1 MRPLPSFLAIA
12 AALLSIGAVMTE
24 VFLIDDFSREEASA
38 LGTRWQAFTDRVMGG
53 LSNGRASYET
63 IEGKR
68 CLRLRG
74 EVSLE
79 NQGGFVQA
87 ALPLAKEDGALDA
100 SGYRGVRLWV
110 RGNGTVYY
118 VHLRTGDSRLPWQY
132 YAAEFEAG
140 PDWRQVDIPFSAFAP
155 ENLSRAL
162 DTRILKRLAVVAAK
176 KAFSADVAVA
186 RIEFYR

>member
-1 MRPLPSFLAIA
+1 MRVPPALIALAS
-12 AALLSIGAVMTE
+12 ALLTFGAAMTE
-24 VFLIDDFSREEASA
+24 TFLIDDFSREDVSA

-53 LSNGRASYET
+53 LSNGRASFET

-79 NQGGFVQA
+79 NQGGFIQA
-87 ALPLAKEDGALDA
+87 ALPLAEEDGAFDA
-100 SGYRGVRLWV
+100 SGYRGVRLWA
-110 RGNGTVYY
+110 RGNGTAYY
-118 VHLRTGDSRLPWQY
+118 VHLRTDDSRRPWQY
-132 YAAEFEAG
+132 YAAAFEAG
-140 PDWRQVDIPFSAFAP
+140 PDWKAVDLPFAAFTP
-155 ENLSRAL
+155 ENLDRAL
-162 DTRILKRLAVVAAK
+162 DARRLRRLAVVAAK

>member
-1 MRPLPSFLAIA
+1 MRPRPAIIALAT
-12 AALLSIGAVMTE
+12 ALLTFGAVMTE
-24 VFLIDDFSREEASA
+24 TFLIDDFSQDDVSA

-53 LSNGRASYET
+53 RSDGRTSFET

-79 NQGGFVQA
+79 NQGGFIQA
-87 ALPLAKEDGALDA
+87 ALPLAKEDGPLDA
-100 SGYRGVRLWV
+100 SGFQGVRLWV
-110 RGNGTVYY
+110 RGNGTAYY

-132 YAAEFEAG
+132 YAAAFEAG
-140 PDWRQVDIPFSAFAP
+140 PAWKAVDLPFSAFSP
-155 ENLSRAL
+155 ENLDRTL
-162 DTRILKRLAVVAAK
+162 DTRSLRRLAVVAAK